1 MNTEPTTIWQPTD
14 GQSEISQTTNPNI
27 DTEAGLDLIT
37 EAGVNLVI
45 EDLTITGVPGTV
57 WTEDDSQ

>member
-1 MNTEPTTIWQPTD
+1 MEPTTVWRPTD

-37 EAGVNLVI
+37 EAGLNLI
-45 EDLTITGVPGTV
+45 TDDLSLTNVPATIWIV
-57 WTEDDSQ
+57 DDSQ